1 MKLKHLRID
10 DFRHLKDLDFDFTYQ
25 SGDKKG
31 QALEKICFIGQSA
44 TGKTSILELIKRVAV
59 FENGTFLTTEHDDS
73 LNYNGYT
80 SAKYFFE
87 NKNNDS
93 KILSFSSEV
102 LNKDN
107 YLNFEKSLTPEKAIF
122 SISRNE
128 QSFNPKENSLENIKE
143 IVIEFEK
150 VDIWSSI
157 FKPYI
162 AYQNEFLNVVSKN
175 IGSGDTSQDAYQKIV
190 DWKTKNPSPLDEL
203 SQKCLN
209 PIFKKFN
216 LEVDTKDTSS
226 LIVLKPISKEKGVPA
241 NALSTGTK
249 QILMTALPIFALS
262 TEDNIIMI
270 DEPERSLYP
279 DIQIGLMDYYRDL
292 APKAQFIIAT
302 HSPFIAAA
310 FEPDERFILYFHSN
324 GDVQVRRGSSPI
336 GDDPNDML
344 KNDFNVN
351 YYNQYGEAAYKKYIE
366 MKENVASEKDPI
378 KKRELLVETS
388 KFGNI
393 YNF

>member
-1 MKLKHLRID
+1 MKLKHLRIGD
-10 DFRHLKDLDFDFTYQ
+10 YRHLKDLDFDFTYQ
-25 SGDKKG
+25 SGKKKG
-31 QALEKICFIGQSA
+31 QTLEKICFIGQSA
-44 TGKTSILELIKRVAV
+44 TGKTSILELIKSISIY
-59 FENGTFLTTEHDDS
+59 ENGTYVQAEYNDS
-73 LNYNGYT
+73 LNRSGFT
-80 SAKYFFE
+80 SSKYFFE

-93 KILSFSSEV
+93 KIYSFSSEI
-102 LNKDN
+102 LNSKNFHNFERSLQPNKEIISISSINKD
-107 YLNFEKSLTPEKAIF
+107 L
-122 SISRNE
+122 
-128 QSFNPKENSLENIKE
+128 IKINTLSNVDE
-143 IVIEFEK
+143 PVMEFDK
-150 VDIWSSI
+150 IDVWNAI
-157 FKPYI
+157 FKPFI
-162 AYQNEFLNVVSKN
+162 SYQNEFLNVVSKN

-190 DWKTKNPSPLDEL
+190 DWKTNNPSPLDEL

-209 PIFKKFN
+209 PIFNKFN

-262 TEDNIIMI
+262 TENNIIML

-292 APKAQFIIAT
+292 APKAQFIVAT

-310 FEPDERFILYFHSN
+310 FEPDERFILYFDNN
-324 GDVQVRRGSSPI
+324 GDVKVRRGSSPI

-344 KNDFNVN
+344 KNDFDVN